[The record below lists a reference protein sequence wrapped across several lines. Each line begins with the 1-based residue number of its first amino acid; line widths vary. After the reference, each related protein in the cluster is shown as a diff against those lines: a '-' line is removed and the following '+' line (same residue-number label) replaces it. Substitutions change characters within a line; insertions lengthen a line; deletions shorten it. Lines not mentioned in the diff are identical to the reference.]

1 MKILVVILLV
11 TNSIT
16 AVCYGQQGNMA
27 KVVWHLFLAGMSL
40 RTLLR

>member
-1 MKILVVILLV
+1 MRYLIIILLV
-11 TNSIT
+11 TNTIT
-16 AVCYGQQGNMA
+16 AACYGCHGNLA